1 MDKEIHGKL
10 VLQMSFYS
18 SPPLHPRTAEM
29 SAALEFLSSKQYKA
43 NNA

>member
-10 VLQMSFYS
+10 ILQMSFYS
-18 SPPLHPRTAEM
+18 PPPHPRAAKM
-29 SAALEFLSSKQYKA
+29 SAALELLSSKQYKA